1 VITVSGIHGKGGR
14 EHAQAA
20 VAAQH
25 TGAAACPIHRFV
37 YNSPFFDLNLPW
49 YQKLIMQVR
58 ALLIGTA
65 EEGD

>member
-1 VITVSGIHGKGGR
+1 M
-14 EHAQAA
+14 
-20 VAAQH
+20 AAQH